1 MVNPFFRFF
10 FMLTML
16 PVWGILF
23 LVMKLAKIRN
33 GSLYYNTKTKKVE
46 RVISNNFSKSRVV
59 TERHGKNQKAIPAEH
74 LRLATQEEVDRYLT
88 KPNFL
93 RILGS
98 WLLPKGA
105 WRFLLAFKSLL
116 PWVLPLG
123 LLFFFTLAGFTKA
136 RASLS
141 WDIYTSPHN
150 TNPRPT
156 PWVFLS

>member
-1 MVNPFFRFF
+1 
-10 FMLTML
+10 MLTML

-23 LVMKLAKIRN
+23 LVMKLTKIRN

-74 LRLATQEEVDRYLT
+74 LRLATQKEVDHYLT

-105 WRFLLAFKSLL
+105 
-116 PWVLPLG
+116 
-123 LLFFFTLAGFTKA
+123 
-136 RASLS
+136 
-141 WDIYTSPHN
+141 
-150 TNPRPT
+150 
-156 PWVFLS
+156 